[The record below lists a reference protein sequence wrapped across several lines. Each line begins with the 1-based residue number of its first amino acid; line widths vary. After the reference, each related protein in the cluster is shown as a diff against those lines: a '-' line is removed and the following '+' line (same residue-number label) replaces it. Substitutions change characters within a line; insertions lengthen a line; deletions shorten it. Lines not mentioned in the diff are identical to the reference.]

1 MTTLDAAYPQRIFG
15 AALAGGAVGILGGLI
30 GLGGAEFRVAAVI
43 GVAGELLIPTLIL
56 LFGADIKLAGSLSVA
71 ISLPTMVVGF
81 IRFSRDSAFQVLRRN
96 GRFVLAMAAG
106 SILGAALGS
115 QLLGVV
121 PSQVLLPVLAAI
133 LLISAVK
140 VWRHK

>member
-1 MTTLDAAYPQRIFG
+1 MGCPAFG
-15 AALAGGAVGILGGLI
+15 GNAQGLH
-30 GLGGAEFRVAAVI
+30 AERTD
-43 GVAGELLIPTLIL
+43 EH
-56 LFGADIKLAGSLSVA
+56 
-71 ISLPTMVVGF
+71 
-81 IRFSRDSAFQVLRRN
+81 R

-106 SILGAALGS
+106 SILGAALGG

-121 PSQVLLPVLAAI
+121 PSEVLLPVLAAI